1 MYIIP
6 CDFAKTLPQQ
16 AKKASLCFVLNG
28 RVNSMSESLFS
39 VRNALRI
46 LALILLC
53 VMLFITIKNSV
64 VISKGNE
71 KIQAQQLETLTKVLI
86 SQASLSAS
94 EMIINKDQE
103 SLLKLT
109 NQLAQDRLV
118 FDATIYDAQGVRL
131 ASSEEALSVREVLG
145 LDTPLATASI
155 GRQQL
160 VEPVSADGAVI
171 GFVRVTF
178 ETGRVTA
185 ISDHHYRKSDRY
197 MYMMV
202 LMSFVCGMLFIMI
215 LRRQPIRRKKGENLL
230 LTK

>member
-1 MYIIP
+1 
-6 CDFAKTLPQQ
+6 
-16 AKKASLCFVLNG
+16 
-28 RVNSMSESLFS
+28 MSESLFS

-94 EMIINKDQE
+94 EMILTKDQE
-103 SLLKLT
+103 RLLKLT

-118 FDATIYDAQGVRL
+118 FDATIYDAQGIRL
-131 ASSEEALSVREVLG
+131 ASSEDALSVREVLG

-160 VEPVSADGAVI
+160 VEPVFADEALI

-215 LRRQPIRRKKGENLL
+215 LRRQPIRRKKAQNLL

>member
-1 MYIIP
+1 
-6 CDFAKTLPQQ
+6 
-16 AKKASLCFVLNG
+16 
-28 RVNSMSESLFS
+28 MSESLFS

-94 EMIINKDQE
+94 EMILTKDQE
-103 SLLKLT
+103 RLLKLT

-118 FDATIYDAQGVRL
+118 FDATIYDLQGVRL
-131 ASSEEALSVREVLG
+131 ASSDEALSVREVLG

-160 VEPVSADGAVI
+160 VEPVLADGAVI

-215 LRRQPIRRKKGENLL
+215 LRRQPIRRKKAENLL

>member
-1 MYIIP
+1 
-6 CDFAKTLPQQ
+6 
-16 AKKASLCFVLNG
+16 
-28 RVNSMSESLFS
+28 MSESLFS

-53 VMLFITIKNSV
+53 VMLFVTIKNSV

-103 SLLKLT
+103 RLLKLT

-131 ASSEEALSVREVLG
+131 ASSKEALSVREVLG

-160 VEPVSADGAVI
+160 VEPVLADGAVI

-197 MYMMV
+197 MYIMV
-202 LMSFVCGMLFIMI
+202 LMSFACGMLFIMI

>member
-1 MYIIP
+1 
-6 CDFAKTLPQQ
+6 
-16 AKKASLCFVLNG
+16 
-28 RVNSMSESLFS
+28 MSESLFS

-53 VMLFITIKNSV
+53 LMLFVTIKNSV

-71 KIQAQQLETLTKVLI
+71 KIQAQQLETLTRVLI

-94 EMIINKDQE
+94 EMILNKDQE
-103 SLLKLT
+103 RLLELT

-118 FDATIYDAQGVRL
+118 FDATIYNAQGVRL
-131 ASSEEALSVREVLG
+131 ASSEDALSVREVLG

-160 VEPVSADGAVI
+160 VEPVFSDDAII

>member
-1 MYIIP
+1 
-6 CDFAKTLPQQ
+6 
-16 AKKASLCFVLNG
+16 
-28 RVNSMSESLFS
+28 MSESLFS

-94 EMIINKDQE
+94 EMILTKDQE
-103 SLLKLT
+103 RLLQLT

-160 VEPVSADGAVI
+160 VEPGFADGALI
-171 GFVRVTF
+171 GFVSVTF

-202 LMSFVCGMLFIMI
+202 LMSFVCGMLFILI
-215 LRRQPIRRKKGENLL
+215 LRRQPIRRKKAPNLL

>member
-1 MYIIP
+1 
-6 CDFAKTLPQQ
+6 
-16 AKKASLCFVLNG
+16 
-28 RVNSMSESLFS
+28 MSESLFS

-94 EMIINKDQE
+94 EMILTKDQE
-103 SLLKLT
+103 RLLKLT

-118 FDATIYDAQGVRL
+118 FDATIYDSQGVRL
-131 ASSEEALSVREVLG
+131 ASSDEALSVREVLG

-160 VEPVSADGAVI
+160 VEPVLADSAVI

-215 LRRQPIRRKKGENLL
+215 LRRQPIRRKKAENLL

>member
-1 MYIIP
+1 
-6 CDFAKTLPQQ
+6 
-16 AKKASLCFVLNG
+16 
-28 RVNSMSESLFS
+28 MSESLFS

-46 LALILLC
+46 LALFLLC

-86 SQASLSAS
+86 SQASLSAG

-103 SLLKLT
+103 RLLKLT

-160 VEPVSADGAVI
+160 VEPVLSDGAVI

-215 LRRQPIRRKKGENLL
+215 LRRQPIRRKKAENLL

>member
-1 MYIIP
+1 
-6 CDFAKTLPQQ
+6 
-16 AKKASLCFVLNG
+16 
-28 RVNSMSESLFS
+28 MSESLFS

-46 LALILLC
+46 LALTLLC

-94 EMIINKDQE
+94 EMILTKDQE
-103 SLLKLT
+103 RLLKLT

-118 FDATIYDAQGVRL
+118 FDATIYDSQGVRL
-131 ASSEEALSVREVLG
+131 ASSDEALSVREVLG

-160 VEPVSADGAVI
+160 VEPVLADGAVI

-215 LRRQPIRRKKGENLL
+215 LRRQPIRRKKAENLL

>member
-1 MYIIP
+1 
-6 CDFAKTLPQQ
+6 
-16 AKKASLCFVLNG
+16 
-28 RVNSMSESLFS
+28 MSESLFS

-94 EMIINKDQE
+94 EMILTKDQE
-103 SLLKLT
+103 RLLQLT

-118 FDATIYDAQGVRL
+118 FDATIYDALGVRL

-160 VEPVSADGAVI
+160 VEPVFADGALI

-202 LMSFVCGMLFIMI
+202 LMSFVCGMLFILI
-215 LRRQPIRRKKGENLL
+215 LRRQPIRRKKAPNLL

>member
-1 MYIIP
+1 
-6 CDFAKTLPQQ
+6 
-16 AKKASLCFVLNG
+16 
-28 RVNSMSESLFS
+28 MSESLFS

-46 LALILLC
+46 VALILLC
-53 VMLFITIKNSV
+53 VMFFITIKNSV

-86 SQASLSAS
+86 SQAALSAS
-94 EMIINKDQE
+94 EMILTKDQE
-103 SLLKLT
+103 PLLKLT

-118 FDATIYDAQGVRL
+118 FDATIYDAEGIRL
-131 ASSEEALSVREVLG
+131 ASSEDALSVREVLG
-145 LDTPLATASI
+145 IDTPLATSSI

-160 VEPVSADGAVI
+160 VEPVFADDAII
-171 GFVRVTF
+171 GFVRITF

-197 MYMMV
+197 MYIMI
-202 LMSFVCGMLFIMI
+202 LMSYIGGMLFVVI
-215 LRRQPIRRKKGENLL
+215 LRRKPNRRHRGENLL

>member
-1 MYIIP
+1 
-6 CDFAKTLPQQ
+6 
-16 AKKASLCFVLNG
+16 
-28 RVNSMSESLFS
+28 MSESLFS

-46 LALILLC
+46 LALVLLC

-94 EMIINKDQE
+94 EMILTKDQE
-103 SLLKLT
+103 RLLKLT

-131 ASSEEALSVREVLG
+131 ASSEDALSVREVLG

-160 VEPVSADGAVI
+160 VEPVFADEALI

-215 LRRQPIRRKKGENLL
+215 LRRQPIRRKKTQNLL

>member
-1 MYIIP
+1 
-6 CDFAKTLPQQ
+6 
-16 AKKASLCFVLNG
+16 
-28 RVNSMSESLFS
+28 MSESLFS

-46 LALILLC
+46 LALALLC

-94 EMIINKDQE
+94 EMILTKDQE
-103 SLLKLT
+103 RLLKLT

-118 FDATIYDAQGVRL
+118 FDATIYDSQGVRL
-131 ASSEEALSVREVLG
+131 ASSDEALSVREVLG

-160 VEPVSADGAVI
+160 VEPVLADGAVI

-215 LRRQPIRRKKGENLL
+215 LRRQPIRRKKAENLL

>member
-1 MYIIP
+1 
-6 CDFAKTLPQQ
+6 
-16 AKKASLCFVLNG
+16 
-28 RVNSMSESLFS
+28 MSESLFS

-86 SQASLSAS
+86 SQASLSAG

-103 SLLKLT
+103 RLLKLT

-160 VEPVSADGAVI
+160 VEPVLSDGAVI

-202 LMSFVCGMLFIMI
+202 LMSFVCGILFIMI
-215 LRRQPIRRKKGENLL
+215 LRRQPIRRKKAENLL

>member
-1 MYIIP
+1 
-6 CDFAKTLPQQ
+6 
-16 AKKASLCFVLNG
+16 
-28 RVNSMSESLFS
+28 MSESLFS

-94 EMIINKDQE
+94 EMISTKDQE
-103 SLLKLT
+103 RLLKLT

-131 ASSEEALSVREVLG
+131 ASSEDALSVREVLG

-160 VEPVSADGAVI
+160 VEPVFADEALI

-215 LRRQPIRRKKGENLL
+215 LRRQPIRRKKAQNLL

>member
-1 MYIIP
+1 
-6 CDFAKTLPQQ
+6 
-16 AKKASLCFVLNG
+16 
-28 RVNSMSESLFS
+28 MSESLFS

-71 KIQAQQLETLTKVLI
+71 KIQAHQLETLTKVLI

-94 EMIINKDQE
+94 EMIVNNDQE
-103 SLLKLT
+103 RLLQLT

-160 VEPVSADGAVI
+160 VEPVIADGSVV

-215 LRRQPIRRKKGENLL
+215 LRRQTNPQKEGRKPSANQI
-230 LTK
+230 THR

>member
-1 MYIIP
+1 
-6 CDFAKTLPQQ
+6 
-16 AKKASLCFVLNG
+16 
-28 RVNSMSESLFS
+28 MSESLFS

-94 EMIINKDQE
+94 EMILTKDQE
-103 SLLKLT
+103 RLLQLT

-160 VEPVSADGAVI
+160 VEPVFADGALI

-202 LMSFVCGMLFIMI
+202 LMSFVCGMLFILI
-215 LRRQPIRRKKGENLL
+215 LRRQPIRRKKAPNLL